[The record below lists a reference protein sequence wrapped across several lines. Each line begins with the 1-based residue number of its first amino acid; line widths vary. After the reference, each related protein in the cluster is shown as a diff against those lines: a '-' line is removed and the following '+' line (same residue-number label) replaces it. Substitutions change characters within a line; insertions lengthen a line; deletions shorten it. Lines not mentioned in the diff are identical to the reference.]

1 MVNTIPPL
9 SISRARRGTAPDQN
23 VKIPSCL
30 KIFAAQTKLF
40 LYSLRASIDCILLT
54 FSTRCSYSKGLF
66 DSPGFDRIQRLSYVP
81 GQRQSPML
89 FELASYVHCD

>member
-9 SISRARRGTAPDQN
+9 SISRARRGTAPDQK

-40 LYSLRASIDCILLT
+40 LYSFRASIDCILLI
-54 FSTRCSYSKGLF
+54 FSMRCSYSSKVF
-66 DSPGFDRIQRLSYVP
+66 DLPCFDGIQRLSHIP
-81 GQRQSPML
+81 G
-89 FELASYVHCD
+89 